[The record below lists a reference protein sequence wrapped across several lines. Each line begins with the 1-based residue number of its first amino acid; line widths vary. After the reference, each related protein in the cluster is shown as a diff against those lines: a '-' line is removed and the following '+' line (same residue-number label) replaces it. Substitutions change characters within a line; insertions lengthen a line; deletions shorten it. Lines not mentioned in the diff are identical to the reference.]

1 MAGKLKNL
9 QAVAW
14 SIENFGDDLKEVAVL
29 KMPPIFQQIIN
40 DITRR
45 KGDAPPISS
54 LHDTLAAASHSI
66 LAFAPE
72 VFNSREAN
80 PAWLYTTMDCR
91 PDTGRLK
98 TLFNK
103 WLESQG
109 ISKRVSQKDEV
120 NFIWGELELKQS
132 DYQLQRLI
140 LPNLVARWLIKQGYQ
155 LPLQDKLYSM
165 RFVPLMSRRYV
176 AELISE
182 PEEHDGEL
190 YSLVMWFWLSPV
202 PYENSPY
209 LMHKT
214 GMRRW
219 ANEEVKIYGK
229 RSKSLYLRRSAGYL
243 ENAPRDDVF
252 TRITVRGE
260 WGKVDYLGKQANF
273 LDLLHFEGEL
283 PPIVDF
289 LKDPTSFQSHAL
301 MPLENRESKN
311 RKVQAGLESSDHRQ
325 IFESLSAQFAAFAKP
340 MPILSRVMAGER
352 KRGIKKLQAEDKQA
366 AFLAMPS
373 SEIHIHSSKHFA
385 SLEKHILKTIG
396 FSETPA
402 NLRILPIND
411 MLLTDSLSGD
421 YKHEERISYIKQKY
435 PQAKVPTGI
444 LVELMD
450 YRKTKLQ
457 KRDPKKAI
465 RDGLMARGCL
475 SQFFTPKTPD
485 DKGFEHRLKNGVA
498 DLLRMMGY
506 RHQPFYRYE
515 PSRQLPQNLDIL
527 AFLLFQLNKRNSS
540 ESTILLP
547 VVAEVPFGHPHLRL
561 ILPSASGRSES
572 YDSIYEGIKAISDWS
587 VDFADNDS
595 IIRFFQAA
603 IEERSSRNPSLLLLL
618 DANLRRIFH
627 ELNDSSH
634 DCLSLYGILDA
645 NPEIRLAR
653 LRFSEDYDAPF
664 CIPPEAKSKY
674 QGLYS
679 VNANAGVYY
688 SLQNVGNRHIKS
700 NQRKLDNP
708 ENASTNPSTVLIQLC
723 NLQEADI
730 PPEWA
735 GLVHRL
741 RLESSHTA
749 IATKLA
755 QPLHDIEA
763 IKKFIPRYQE
773 ELIDEDLNAL
783 GEEEE

>member
-14 SIENFGDDLKEVAVL
+14 SIENFGNDLKEVAVL
-29 KMPPIFQQIIN
+29 KMPSIFQQIIA
-40 DITRR
+40 DIPKR

-72 VFNSREAN
+72 VFNSQEAN
-80 PAWLYTTMDCR
+80 PSWLYTTMDCK
-91 PDTGRLK
+91 PEAERLK

-103 WLESQG
+103 WLESLG
-109 ISKRVSQKDEV
+109 NSRRVSQKDEV
-120 NFIWGELELKQS
+120 NFIWGKLELKQA

-140 LPNLVARWLIKQGYQ
+140 LPNLIARWLIKQGFQ
-155 LPLQDKLYSM
+155 LQLQDNLYSL
-165 RFVPLMSRRYV
+165 RLVPLMSRRYV
-176 AELISE
+176 AELITE
-182 PEEHDGEL
+182 PEEHGGEL
-190 YSLVMWFWLSPV
+190 YSLVMWFWLNPI
-202 PYENSPY
+202 PYENRPF

-219 ANEEVKIYGK
+219 ATEEVKIYGK

-243 ENAPRDDVF
+243 ENAPRNDIF
-252 TRITVRGE
+252 TRITVRGD

-301 MPLENRESKN
+301 MPLENRDLKN

-325 IFESLSAQFAAFAKP
+325 IFESLSPQFATFAKP
-340 MPILSRVMAGER
+340 MPILSRVTTGDK
-352 KRGIKKLQAEDKQA
+352 KRSIKKLQVEDKQA
-366 AFLAMPS
+366 AFLAMPAL
-373 SEIHIHSSKHFA
+373 EIHIHSPRHFA
-385 SLEKHILKTIG
+385 TVEKHILKTLG
-396 FSETPA
+396 LNETPA
-402 NLRILPIND
+402 NLRILPVND
-411 MLLTDSLSGD
+411 KLLTDSLSGD
-421 YKHEERISYIKQKY
+421 NKQDERINYIKQKY
-435 PQAKVPTGI
+435 SQAKVPTGI

-450 YRKTKLQ
+450 YRKTNLK

-465 RDGLMARGCL
+465 RDGMMARGWL
-475 SQFFTPKTPD
+475 SQFFTPKTSD
-485 DKGFEHRLKNGVA
+485 DKGFEHRLKNSVA

-506 RHQPFYRYE
+506 RHQPFYRQE
-515 PSRQLPQNLDIL
+515 LSRQLPQNLNIL
-527 AFLLFQLNKRNSS
+527 AFWLFQLNKRNSS
-540 ESTILLP
+540 EATILLP
-547 VVAEVPFGHPHLRL
+547 IVAEVPFGHPHLRL

-572 YDSIYEGIKAISDWS
+572 YNSLYEGIKAIAEWS

-603 IEERSSRNPSLLLLL
+603 IEERSNRNPSLLLLS
-618 DANLRRIFH
+618 DTNLRRVFD
-627 ELNDSSH
+627 ELNDSSRE
-634 DCLSLYGILDA
+634 CLSLYGILNA

-674 QGLYS
+674 QGLYATS
-679 VNANAGVYY
+679 ENAGVYF

-700 NQRKLDNP
+700 DQRKLDNP

-741 RLESSHTA
+741 RLESSHTD

-773 ELIDEDLNAL
+773 DLIDEDLNAL
-783 GEEEE
+783 GEE